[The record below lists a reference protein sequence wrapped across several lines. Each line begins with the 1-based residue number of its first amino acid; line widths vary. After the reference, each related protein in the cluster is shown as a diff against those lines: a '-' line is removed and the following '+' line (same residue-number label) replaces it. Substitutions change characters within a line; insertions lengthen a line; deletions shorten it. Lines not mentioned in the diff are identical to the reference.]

1 MSDWGIA
8 DSAVYAA
15 GTDLTP
21 VSGATANTKGAW
33 IQVIA
38 STPQDY
44 TGLWVQLRG
53 ATANYSLFDIGIGA
67 AGSEI
72 VVAPNL
78 FCGPKPVSDSFGS
91 LFTIPQSIPA
101 GTRVAVRAQSDGA
114 SINCYIVVGFLA
126 GSGTA
131 LTPSSNLF
139 DMGTDLAASRGTAL
153 AIPASGSS
161 AWTQLIAATPADIK
175 KLIIFIGGAG
185 TDTQATL
192 DFSVGAAGVEQIV
205 LGGVGYLI
213 RQTTG
218 ATLGQSGP
226 SLCGPLSIPIPSGSR
241 LSMRATFAGGGG
253 ATTYV
258 SMLGST

>member
-15 GTDLTP
+15 GISATP
-21 VSGATANTKGAW
+21 VSGAANTKGAW
-33 IQVIA
+33 IEVIA

-53 ATANYSLFDIGIGA
+53 ATTNNSLFDIGIGA

-78 FCGPKPVSDSFGS
+78 FCGPKPTPDSFGS

-114 SINCYIVVGFLA
+114 SISCTLVVGCLA
-126 GSGTA
+126 GSLTA
-131 LTPSSNLF
+131 TPHAGNLF
-139 DMGTDLAASRGTAL
+139 DMGTDLTASRGTAL
-153 AIPASGSS
+153 VIPASGSS

-185 TDTQATL
+185 VDTEATL
-192 DFSVGAAGVEQIV
+192 DFAVGAAGVEQIV

-213 RQTTG
+213 RQNTG
-218 ATLGQSGP
+218 TNIGQSGP
-226 SLCGPLSIPIPSGSR
+226 SLYGPLSIPIPSGSR
-241 LSMRATFAGGGG
+241 LSMRATFIGGGG
-253 ATTYV
+253 ATTYI